1 MKKSTRIVGKLRG
14 LSIAFGVALIAL
26 SPVWCNLLYQ
36 WGTSTTVRITVTG
49 KERVT
54 FSTGSGENRKTGSK
68 YLVLPVRKHSRILT
82 PGCLANSHPVTF
94 RENSN
99 WESPIPFEFM
109 GGGSPLTRNT
119 GTSSGSKNENLGK
132 DTRIFRVC

>member
-68 YLVLPVRKHSRILT
+68 YLVFTGSE
-82 PGCLANSHPVTF
+82 TF
-94 RENSN
+94 ENTDAWLSGK
-99 WESPIPFEFM
+99 FA
-109 GGGSPLTRNT
+109 
-119 GTSSGSKNENLGK
+119 SSDLQGKLELGK
-132 DTRIFRVC
+132 SYTVRVYGWRIAINSQYRNIIRIEE